1 MARDKTPG
9 WQRNGQVDHKTAT
22 IQNLQPKS
30 ELRGQLAAAQRATRE
45 NSRRTGPEPAPEPA
59 PEPRPGRK
67 LAVLAVLNR
76 SSCGWAHA
84 HRVAQESCGARWHQR
99 RRQGWQWLCV
109 PATLPPG
116 EGLTGQ
122 CQELVWPQQLTGP
135 RMATRTGRV
144 SGGVGPAESRPRRV
158 DGAHVNTW
166 PNFAVPRGCMQKDS
180 KD

>member
-1 MARDKTPG
+1 MTVDSAVKSCDDDSAVAPQG
-9 WQRNGQVDHKTAT
+9 DGGQLA
-22 IQNLQPKS
+22 
-30 ELRGQLAAAQRATRE
+30 GQLAAAQRATRE
-45 NSRRTGPEPAPEPA
+45 NSRRTGPEPAPQPA

-99 RRQGWQWLCV
+99 RRQGWQRLCV

-144 SGGVGPAESRPRRV
+144 SGGVGPAESRPRV